1 MFYVN
6 CYISIKFLYTDF
18 VYHKEIFIFHTS
30 FLQAAEEERR
40 KREEMEAKMEE
51 ERLASLAE
59 QRRAEQKRL
68 ENELQLRDI
77 LKQQMTELQK
87 REQEVSAL
95 SCLLIWFNR
104 RDLEPCFT

>member
-1 MFYVN
+1 
-6 CYISIKFLYTDF
+6 
-18 VYHKEIFIFHTS
+18 
-30 FLQAAEEERR
+30 
-40 KREEMEAKMEE
+40 MEAKMEE